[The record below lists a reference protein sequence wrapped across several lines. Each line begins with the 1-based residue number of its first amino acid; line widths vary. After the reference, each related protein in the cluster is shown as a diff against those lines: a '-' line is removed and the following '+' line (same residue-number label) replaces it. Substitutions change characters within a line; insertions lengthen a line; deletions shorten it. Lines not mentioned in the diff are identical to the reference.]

1 MPKQLN
7 GKGKK
12 REELKRNFDQGRR
25 GTSVLYL
32 VLVTVVIGVLVR
44 QVFARNY
51 ENCFTCLLT
60 LLLFLVPT
68 FVERKL
74 RISLPNTLEVIII
87 LFIFSA
93 EILGEISAFYIRF
106 SWWDDL
112 LHTLNGF
119 LMAAIGVSLVDILN
133 QNEIFKFKL
142 SPFFVALVGFCFS
155 MTIGVIWEFFEFF
168 MDYFMKTDMQKDAV
182 LKAISSVT
190 LHPMH
195 ENVPIVVDGIEEVIL
210 QGEHMSVN
218 GVSVQTYPMK
228 LSGYLDLGL
237 LDTMKDLFVNFIGA
251 VVFSVSGY
259 FYIKTREKGEWIRGL
274 IPRKKQ
280 QENE

>member
-1 MPKQLN
+1 MPDQKPERR
-7 GKGKK
+7 KK
-12 REELKRNFDQGRR
+12 REELKQNFDKGRR

-32 VLVTVVIGVLVR
+32 FLVTVVIGVLVR

-93 EILGEISAFYIRF
+93 EILGEISAFYLRF
-106 SWWDDL
+106 PWWDGL

-168 MDYFMKTDMQKDAV
+168 MDYFVKTDMQKDAV
-182 LKAISSVT
+182 LKIISSVT

-210 QGEHMSVN
+210 QGEHMTVN
-218 GVSVQTYPMK
+218 GVSVQAYPMK
-228 LSGYLDLGL
+228 LGGYLDLGL

-259 FYIKTREKGEWIRGL
+259 FYIKTREKGEWIRRL
-274 IPRKKQ
+274 IPRKK
-280 QENE
+280 

>member
-1 MPKQLN
+1 MPDQKPERRKKQ
-7 GKGKK
+7 
-12 REELKRNFDQGRR
+12 EELKRNFDKGRR
-25 GTSVLYL
+25 GTSILYL
-32 VLVTVVIGVLVR
+32 FLVTVVIGVLVR

-93 EILGEISAFYIRF
+93 EILGEISAFYLRF
-106 SWWDDL
+106 SWWDGL

-168 MDYFMKTDMQKDAV
+168 MDYFVKTDMQKDAV
-182 LKAISSVT
+182 LKIISSVT

-210 QGEHMSVN
+210 QGEHMTVN
-218 GVSVQTYPMK
+218 GVSVQAYPMK
-228 LSGYLDLGL
+228 LGGYLDLGL

-259 FYIKTREKGEWIRGL
+259 FYIKTREKGEWLRRL
-274 IPRKKQ
+274 IPRKK
-280 QENE
+280 

>member
-1 MPKQLN
+1 MPDQKPERRKKQ
-7 GKGKK
+7 
-12 REELKRNFDQGRR
+12 EELKRNFDKGRR
-25 GTSVLYL
+25 GTSILYL
-32 VLVTVVIGVLVR
+32 FLVTVVIGVLVR

-93 EILGEISAFYIRF
+93 EILGEISAFYLRF
-106 SWWDDL
+106 SWWDGL

-168 MDYFMKTDMQKDAV
+168 MDYFVKTDMQKDAV
-182 LKAISSVT
+182 LKIISSVT

-210 QGEHMSVN
+210 QGEHMTVN
-218 GVSVQTYPMK
+218 GVSVQAYPMK
-228 LSGYLDLGL
+228 LGGYLDLGL

-259 FYIKTREKGEWIRGL
+259 FYIKTREKGEWIRRL
-274 IPRKKQ
+274 IPRKK
-280 QENE
+280 